1 MSDDYHLKPIKPE
14 EARAQA
20 AEFLGV
26 FAGQDF
32 DLGDGSKWHLPN
44 PNYLPPD
51 MRRRYLEHL
60 RFMAN
65 DLDTKAETS
74 EHPVTG
80 KRQTTKKTVW
90 PLAHKGDLIDEDEL
104 LCVALMG
111 TDAKGDRAAYLK
123 DGALP
128 DTYSKFLKAG
138 GVPGQ
143 VQLHWRVMNLQM
155 EERVSRDPK
164 SR

>member
-1 MSDDYHLKPIKPE
+1 MPEHDLKPIKPE

-32 DLGDGSKWHLPN
+32 DLGGEAWHLPN
-44 PNYLPPD
+44 PNYLPPG
-51 MRRRYLEHL
+51 MKRRYLEHL
-60 RFMAN
+60 QFMSTG
-65 DLDTKAETS
+65 LDKDVAE

-80 KRQTTKKTVW
+80 KKMKPATKW
-90 PLAHKGDLIDEDEL
+90 PLCYKGTLIDEDEL

-111 TDAKGDRAAYLK
+111 TDGAKDRDAYFE
-123 DGALP
+123 DGTLP
-128 DTYSKFLKAG
+128 ETYARFLEAG

-155 EERVSRDPK
+155 EERLKRDPK

>member
-1 MSDDYHLKPIKPE
+1 MDDLKPIKPE

-20 AEFLGV
+20 AEFMGV

-32 DLGDGSKWHLPN
+32 DLGGESWHLPN
-44 PNYLPPD
+44 PNYLPPA
-51 MRRRYLEHL
+51 MKRRYLEHL
-60 RFMAN
+60 QFMSTE
-65 DLDTKAETS
+65 LDKEPAEV
-74 EHPVTG
+74 HPVTG
-80 KRQTTKKTVW
+80 KKQKPVAKW
-90 PLAHKGDLIDEDEL
+90 PLAYKGSLIDEDEL

-111 TDAKGDRAAYLK
+111 TDGSADRDAYFK
-123 DGALP
+123 DGTLP
-128 DTYSKFLKAG
+128 ETYNRFLEAG

-155 EERVSRDPK
+155 EERLKRDPK